1 MTVILLLFT
10 NAELVQVTP
19 GECCTVF
26 IVLCTSHRSHPL
38 PPQPR
43 TLSREEPSQTL
54 PAGHQGHLNT
64 CTPFSSLIL
73 RDRERERQRHIQT
86 ETDRH
91 THTQRQRNRERLS
104 ERERVCVCVRER
116 EIDRYRQTDR

>member
-1 MTVILLLFT
+1 MTVILLLLT

-73 RDRERERQRHIQT
+73 RDRERERRRHIQT
-86 ETDRH
+86 DTH
-91 THTQRQRNRERLS
+91 THTHRQRNRERLS

-116 EIDRYRQTDR
+116 ERDRQTDR